1 MDKHA
6 AYIPG
11 GIIPTPE
18 RTPTWTTLPLYRKI
32 YFYRSYLGEL
42 QSQYVDK
49 INVKTI
55 VQNVCGSFIKTPKT
69 IRILEI
75 SLEYPL

>member
-1 MDKHA
+1 MRNIRNMDKHA

-11 GIIPTPE
+11 GIIPTPV
-18 RTPTWTTLPLYRKI
+18 RTPTWTTPPP
-32 YFYRSYLGEL
+32 
-42 QSQYVDK
+42 
-49 INVKTI
+49 I